1 MGYQLSDGTK
11 LPLDVA
17 FTTPDG
23 VQRPANFLR
32 LSTERDRE
40 LLGIT
45 WVAETN
51 QVWDQKFYWGYDSD
65 NNLIPKQLN
74 DEAILDEDG
83 NDTGE
88 VQTGLK
94 TLWKAKQNEIAASLL
109 APTDWR
115 VVKEL
120 EVNSS
125 FANARTAYPSAWM
138 TYRAA
143 VRTAC
148 NTRQTEI
155 DNCSDVAA
163 LKELLFGS
171 ATIEQQQTDADGNGV
186 TETVTVQRQQRGAD
200 GEGVVDDNGQA
211 VMEDYTEER
220 PVMETVANPNVATAW
235 PDPVE

>member
-1 MGYQLSDGTK
+1 MGYQIGDRK

-17 FTTPDG
+17 WTDADG
-23 VQRPANFLR
+23 IQRPANWLR

-45 WVAETN
+45 WVADASSN
-51 QVWDQKFYWGYDSD
+51 YDQRFYWGVD
-65 NNLIPKQLN
+65 NPKQLN

-109 APTDWR
+109 APSDWR

-148 NTRQTEI
+148 NTRQNEI
-155 DNCSDVAA
+155 DACADVAA
-163 LKELLFGS
+163 LKELLFG
-171 ATIEQQQTDADGNGV
+171 TGQVQQTDEDGHAVVDEDGNPI
-186 TETVTVQRQQRGAD
+186 
-200 GEGVVDDNGQA
+200 
-211 VMEDYTEER
+211 MI
-220 PVMETVANPNVATAW
+220 ANPKLATAW
-235 PDPVE
+235 PDPVEAAIPGG

>member
-1 MGYQLSDGTK
+1 MGYQIGDGTK

-17 FTTPDG
+17 WTDADG
-23 VQRPANFLR
+23 IQRPANWLR

-45 WVAETN
+45 WVADTAIKSGIRSSIG
-51 QVWDQKFYWGYDSD
+51 VMT
-65 NNLIPKQLN
+65 PKQLN

-109 APTDWR
+109 APSDWR

-125 FANARTAYPSAWM
+125 FSAAKTAYPTEWQ

-171 ATIEQQQTDADGNGV
+171 ATIEQQQADADGNGV
-186 TETVTVQRQQRGAD
+186 TETVTLQRVVTNED
-200 GEGVVDDNGQA
+200 GNKFR
-211 VMEDYTEER
+211 MT
-220 PVMETVANPNVATAW
+220 TAIQ
-235 PDPVE
+235 

>member
-1 MGYQLSDGTK
+1 MGFQYSDGTK
-11 LPLDVA
+11 LPTGVA
-17 FTTPDG
+17 FATRDG
-23 VQRPANFLR
+23 VQRSRTWLKNA
-32 LSTERDRE
+32 SQRDLE
-40 LLGIT
+40 LNDIS
-45 WVAETN
+45 WVAEPRSN
-51 QVWDQKFYWGYDSD
+51 HDQRFYWSPTD
-65 NNLIPKQLN
+65 PKQLN
-74 DEAILDEDG
+74 DEPAVDEDG
-83 NDTGE
+83 NELGYT
-88 VQTGLK
+88 QTGLK

-109 APTDWR
+109 APSDWR

-125 FANARTAYPSAWM
+125 FSAAKTAFPTEWQ

-171 ATIEQQQTDADGNGV
+171 AQIQQTDDDGNAVEDADGN
-186 TETVTVQRQQRGAD
+186 
-200 GEGVVDDNGQA
+200 
-211 VMEDYTEER
+211 
-220 PVMETVANPNVATAW
+220 PVMIDNPNIATAW

>member
-51 QVWDQKFYWGYDSD
+51 RVWDEKFYWGYDSD
-65 NNLIPKQLN
+65 NNLIPKQL
-74 DEAILDEDG
+74 DDVTDDDG
-83 NDTGE
+83 NTT
-88 VQTGLK
+88 TGLK
-94 TLWKAKQNEIAASLL
+94 TLWKAKQNGIAASLL
-109 APTDWR
+109 APSDWR
-115 VVKEL
+115 VVKVL
-120 EVNSS
+120 EVNTS
-125 FANARTAYPSAWM
+125 FSAAKTALPTKWQ

-155 DNCSDVAA
+155 DNCSDVGR
-163 LKELLFGS
+163 LKELLYGS
-171 ATIEQQQTDADGNGV
+171 AQIQQTDDDGNGV
-186 TETVTVQRQQRGAD
+186 
-200 GEGVVDDNGQA
+200 VDDDGNA
-211 VMEDYTEER
+211 VMI
-220 PVMETVANPNVATAW
+220 ANPNLATAW
-235 PDPVE
+235 PDSVE

>member
-1 MGYQLSDGTK
+1 MGYQIGDRK

-17 FTTPDG
+17 WTDADG
-23 VQRPANFLR
+23 IQRPANFLR

-74 DEAILDEDG
+74 DEAVLDEDG

-94 TLWKAKQNEIAASLL
+94 TLWKAKQNEIAATLL
-109 APTDWR
+109 APSDWR

-125 FANARTAYPSAWM
+125 FASARTAYPSAWM

-148 NTRQTEI
+148 NTRQAEI
-155 DNCSDVAA
+155 DACSDVAA

-171 ATIEQQQTDADGNGV
+171 ATIEQQQTDDDGNGV
-186 TETVTVQRQQRGAD
+186 
-200 GEGVVDDNGQA
+200 VDDDGNA
-211 VMEDYTEER
+211 
-220 PVMETVANPNVATAW
+220 VMETVANPNIATAW

>member
-45 WVAETN
+45 WVADTSN
-51 QVWDQKFYWGYDSD
+51 SYDQRFYWDSST
-65 NNLIPKQLN
+65 PKQLN
-74 DEAILDEDG
+74 DEPAVDDDG
-83 NDTGE
+83 NELGYT
-88 VQTGLK
+88 QFGLK

-109 APTDWR
+109 APSDWR
-115 VVKEL
+115 VVKVL
-120 EVNSS
+120 EVNTS
-125 FANARTAYPSAWM
+125 FSAAKTALPTKWQ

-148 NTRQTEI
+148 NTRQAEI

-163 LKELLFGS
+163 LKELLFG
-171 ATIEQQQTDADGNGV
+171 TGQVQQTDEDGHAVADEDGNPI
-186 TETVTVQRQQRGAD
+186 
-200 GEGVVDDNGQA
+200 
-211 VMEDYTEER
+211 MI
-220 PVMETVANPNVATAW
+220 ANPKLATAW

>member
-1 MGYQLSDGTK
+1 MGYQLADGTK

-17 FTTPDG
+17 WTDPDG
-23 VQRPANFLR
+23 IQRPANFLR

-45 WVAETN
+45 WVAETSN
-51 QVWDQKFYWGYDSD
+51 NYDQRFYWGID
-65 NNLIPKQLN
+65 NPKQLN

-83 NDTGE
+83 NDTGK

-109 APTDWR
+109 APSDWR

-125 FANARTAYPSAWM
+125 FSAAKTAYPTEWQ

-148 NTRQTEI
+148 NTRQAEI
-155 DNCSDVAA
+155 DACSDVAA

-171 ATIEQQQTDADGNGV
+171 AQIQQTDDDGN
-186 TETVTVQRQQRGAD
+186 
-200 GEGVVDDNGQA
+200 GVVDDNGN
-211 VMEDYTEER
+211 
-220 PVMETVANPNVATAW
+220 PVMIANSNLATAW